1 MGFFYVPNYLYGMKI
16 IVTEE
21 QKKKLFV
28 PRRIDEREK
37 EYLKLIGME
46 PVIQYLKDNDTS
58 ISIQMSTPPDD
69 WNWYSHGV
77 FDDNSGEV
85 LDEFEKP
92 IKDLFISIAENI
104 ENVYEIGGILSI
116 TDENN
121 LFVEY
126 DYLIST
132 QNSGSK
138 TYQL

>member
-21 QKKKLFV
+21 QKKKLFI
-28 PRRIDEREK
+28 PRKIDEREK

-58 ISIQMSTPPDD
+58 ITVQMSRDH
-69 WNWYSHGV
+69 NEWYWHVHSV
-77 FDDNSGEV
+77 FDDNTGGD

-92 IKDLFISIAENI
+92 IKDLFISITSSIENI
-104 ENVYEIGGILSI
+104 YQIGGILSI

-121 LFVEY
+121 LLVEY
-126 DYLIST
+126 DYLIGVEK
-132 QNSGSK
+132 SGDK

>member
-58 ISIQMSTPPDD
+58 ITVQMSRDH
-69 WNWYSHGV
+69 NEWYWHVHSV
-77 FDDNSGEV
+77 FDDNTGGD
-85 LDEFEKP
+85 LDNFEKP
-92 IKDLFISIAENI
+92 IKDLFISITSSIENI
-104 ENVYEIGGILSI
+104 YQIGGILSI

-121 LFVEY
+121 LLVEY
-126 DYLIST
+126 DYLIGVEK
-132 QNSGSK
+132 SGDK

>member
-1 MGFFYVPNYLYGMKI
+1 MKI

-58 ISIQMSTPPDD
+58 ITIQITTNIDD

-92 IKDLFISIAENI
+92 IKDLVKSIAENI
-104 ENVYEIGGILSI
+104 ENITEIGAVLSI
-116 TDENN
+116 TDKND
-121 LFVEY
+121 LYVSY
-126 DYLIST
+126 DYIISL
-132 QNSGSK
+132 QNSGDK

>member
-1 MGFFYVPNYLYGMKI
+1 MKI

-21 QKKKLFV
+21 QKKKLFI
-28 PRRIDEREK
+28 PRKIDEREK

-58 ISIQMSTPPDD
+58 ITIQITTNIDD

-92 IKDLFISIAENI
+92 IKDLVTSIAENI
-104 ENVYEIGGILSI
+104 ENITEIGAVLSI
-116 TDENN
+116 TDKND
-121 LFVEY
+121 LYVSY
-126 DYLIST
+126 DYIISL
-132 QNSGSK
+132 QNSGDK

>member
-1 MGFFYVPNYLYGMKI
+1 LGFFYVPNYLYGMKI

-21 QKKKLFV
+21 QKKKLFI
-28 PRRIDEREK
+28 PRKIDEREK

-58 ISIQMSTPPDD
+58 ITVQMSRDH
-69 WNWYSHGV
+69 NEWYWHVHSV
-77 FDDNSGEV
+77 FDDNTGGD

-92 IKDLFISIAENI
+92 IKDLFISITSSIENI
-104 ENVYEIGGILSI
+104 YQIGGILSI

-121 LFVEY
+121 LLVEY
-126 DYLIST
+126 DYLIGVEK
-132 QNSGSK
+132 SGDK

>member
-1 MGFFYVPNYLYGMKI
+1 LGFFYVPNYLYGMKI

-37 EYLKLIGME
+37 EFLKLIGME

-58 ISIQMSTPPDD
+58 ISIQMSTTPGE
-69 WNWYSHGV
+69 WKWYVHNI
-77 FDDNSGEV
+77 FDDISGND
-85 LDEFEKP
+85 LNDFEKP
-92 IKDLFISIAENI
+92 IKDLFLSIAQKI
-104 ENVYEIGGILSI
+104 ENVFEIGGIISI
-116 TDENN
+116 TDKNN

-126 DYLIST
+126 DYLISI
-132 QNSGSK
+132 QNSGDK

>member
-1 MGFFYVPNYLYGMKI
+1 MKI

-37 EYLKLIGME
+37 EFLKLIGME

-58 ISIQMSTPPDD
+58 ITIQITTNIDD

-92 IKDLFISIAENI
+92 IKDLVTSIAENI
-104 ENVYEIGGILSI
+104 ENITEIGAVLSI
-116 TDENN
+116 TDKND
-121 LFVEY
+121 LYVSY
-126 DYLIST
+126 DYIISL
-132 QNSGSK
+132 QNSGDK

>member
-1 MGFFYVPNYLYGMKI
+1 LGFFYVPNYLYGMKI

-58 ISIQMSTPPDD
+58 ITVQMSRDH
-69 WNWYSHGV
+69 NEWYWHVHSV
-77 FDDNSGEV
+77 FDDNTGGD
-85 LDEFEKP
+85 LDNFEKP
-92 IKDLFISIAENI
+92 IKDLFISITSSIENI
-104 ENVYEIGGILSI
+104 YQIGGILSI

-121 LFVEY
+121 LLVEY
-126 DYLIST
+126 DYLIGVEK
-132 QNSGSK
+132 SGDK

>member
-1 MGFFYVPNYLYGMKI
+1 MKI

-58 ISIQMSTPPDD
+58 ITTQMSRDH
-69 WNWYSHGV
+69 NEWYWHVHSV
-77 FDDNSGEV
+77 FDDNTGGD
-85 LDEFEKP
+85 LDNFEKP
-92 IKDLFISIAENI
+92 IKDLFISITSSIENI
-104 ENVYEIGGILSI
+104 YQIGGILSI

-121 LFVEY
+121 LLVEY
-126 DYLIST
+126 DYLIGVEK
-132 QNSGSK
+132 SGDK

>member
-1 MGFFYVPNYLYGMKI
+1 MKI

-21 QKKKLFV
+21 QKKKLFI
-28 PRRIDEREK
+28 PRKIDEREK

-58 ISIQMSTPPDD
+58 ITVQMSRDH
-69 WNWYSHGV
+69 NEWYWHVHSV
-77 FDDNSGEV
+77 FDDNTGGD

-92 IKDLFISIAENI
+92 IKDLFISITSSIENI
-104 ENVYEIGGILSI
+104 YQIGGILSI

-121 LFVEY
+121 LLVEY
-126 DYLIST
+126 DYLIGVEK
-132 QNSGSK
+132 SGDK

>member
-1 MGFFYVPNYLYGMKI
+1 MKI

-58 ISIQMSTPPDD
+58 ITVQMSRDH
-69 WNWYSHGV
+69 NEWYWHVHSV
-77 FDDNSGEV
+77 FDDNTGGD

-92 IKDLFISIAENI
+92 IKDLFISITSSIENI
-104 ENVYEIGGILSI
+104 YQIGGILSI

-121 LFVEY
+121 LLVEY
-126 DYLIST
+126 DYLIGVEK
-132 QNSGSK
+132 SGDK

>member
-1 MGFFYVPNYLYGMKI
+1 MGFFYVPNYLYIMKI

-58 ISIQMSTPPDD
+58 ITIQMTTDRDD

-92 IKDLFISIAENI
+92 IKDLVTSIAENI
-104 ENVYEIGGILSI
+104 ENITEIGAVLSI
-116 TDENN
+116 TDKND
-121 LFVEY
+121 LYVSY
-126 DYLIST
+126 DYIISL
-132 QNSGSK
+132 QNSGDK

>member
-1 MGFFYVPNYLYGMKI
+1 MKI

-37 EYLKLIGME
+37 EFLKLIGME

-58 ISIQMSTPPDD
+58 ITVQMSRDH
-69 WNWYSHGV
+69 NEWYWHVHSV
-77 FDDNSGEV
+77 FDDNTGGD

-92 IKDLFISIAENI
+92 IKDLFISITSSIENI
-104 ENVYEIGGILSI
+104 YQIGGILSI

-121 LFVEY
+121 LLVEY
-126 DYLIST
+126 DYLIGVEK
-132 QNSGSK
+132 SGDK

>member
-21 QKKKLFV
+21 QKKKLFI

-37 EYLKLIGME
+37 EFLKLIGME

-58 ISIQMSTPPDD
+58 ITIQMSRDH
-69 WNWYSHGV
+69 NEWYWHVHSV
-77 FDDNSGEV
+77 FDDNTGGD
-85 LDEFEKP
+85 LDNFEKP
-92 IKDLFISIAENI
+92 IKDLFISITGSIENI
-104 ENVYEIGGILSI
+104 YQIGGILSI

-121 LFVEY
+121 LLVEY
-126 DYLIST
+126 DYLIGVEK
-132 QNSGSK
+132 SGDK

>member
-21 QKKKLFV
+21 QKKKLFI
-28 PRRIDEREK
+28 PRKIDEREK
-37 EYLKLIGME
+37 EFLKLIGME

-58 ISIQMSTPPDD
+58 ITIQMSRDH
-69 WNWYSHGV
+69 NEWYWHVHSV
-77 FDDNSGEV
+77 FDDNTGGD

-92 IKDLFISIAENI
+92 IKDLFISITSSIENI
-104 ENVYEIGGILSI
+104 YQIGGILSI

-121 LFVEY
+121 LLVEY
-126 DYLIST
+126 DYLIGVEK
-132 QNSGSK
+132 SGDK